1 MLSSADP
8 QPQHLMPNDRRV
20 YIAYTGGTLGMK
32 RMADGYTP
40 VPGFL
45 GEHLAGMPE
54 LQDEQVPEY
63 HLEEYEPLLDSAN
76 MSPSNWRRIG
86 EDIRRHY
93 DDFDGFVVLHG
104 TDTMAYTA
112 SALSFLLENLAK
124 PVILTGAQIPL
135 SEIRND
141 AHDNLLAS
149 MILAGTAAIP
159 EVCLLFGNQLLRG
172 NRSRKVSARG
182 LDAFA
187 SGNYPPL
194 GSIGVRLRV
203 EGSLVQPRPR
213 STDAFQVQEIGN
225 PHIGAVRLF
234 PGIRPEVLRNF
245 LRPPLLGLV
254 LEAYGVGNGPV
265 QDPGFLEALREATG
279 RGVVIV
285 DCTQCLEG
293 TVRLDAYATGRGLAR
308 AGVISGF
315 DMTAEAALTKLYYL
329 FGKGLDPEEVRR
341 HMQRDLRGELT
352 EPTS

>member
-1 MLSSADP
+1 MSKK
-8 QPQHLMPNDRRV
+8 RRV

-32 RMADGYTP
+32 RTADGYAP
-40 VPGFL
+40 VPGYL
-45 GEHLAGMPE
+45 REHLAAMPE
-54 LQDEQVPEY
+54 LKDDQVPGY
-63 HLEEYEPLLDSAN
+63 HLKEYDPLLDSAN
-76 MSPSNWRRIG
+76 MAPSNWRRIG
-86 EDIRRHY
+86 EDIHRHY

-141 AHDNLLAS
+141 AHDNLLTS
-149 MILAGTAAIP
+149 MIFAGTEPIP
-159 EVCLLFGNQLLRG
+159 EVCLCFGNRLLRG
-172 NRSRKVSARG
+172 NRSRKVSAGG

-194 GSIGVRLRV
+194 GSVGVRLRV
-203 EGSLVQPRPR
+203 DWPVIQPQPRP
-213 STDAFQVQEIGN
+213 SHPFQVQEIGN

-234 PGIRPEVLRNF
+234 PGIRAEVLRNF
-245 LRPPLLGLV
+245 LRPPLRGLV
-254 LEAYGVGNGPV
+254 LEAYGAGNGPV
-265 QDPGFLEALREATG
+265 RDREFLKALEEATD

-293 TVRLDAYATGRGLAR
+293 TVHLEAYATGRGLAK

-315 DMTAEAALTKLYYL
+315 DMTVEAALTKLYYL
-329 FGKGLDPEEVRR
+329 FGKGLDPEDVKH

-352 EPTS
+352 EPSA